1 VARSRVPLYTLGQ
14 DLSSPYRGDLREIRF
29 ATDPGRFRFPLCRAD
44 KGIHYADRGCPAI
57 TAQIPGVSHRFAPR
71 LPTALEPS
79 ENGPK
84 SGLPLRKRRIPGAPS
99 EYRALPGARSRRHAP
114 SAPVPSARATVP
126 RFIARGR
133 DPPHPKRKRRRGGPH
148 TPRTPALGLLQ
159 LHAVGQPLPRL
170 HQSEAPGEPLAVLL
184 RPRSACSRQ
193 RRLHADTSSTSC
205 A

>member
-1 VARSRVPLYTLGQ
+1 VRSDSQPIRAAFASRSVALTREYITRIGGAPQLPPRSRAC
-14 DLSSPYRGDLREIRF
+14 LRM
-29 ATDPGRFRFPLCRAD
+29 
-44 KGIHYADRGCPAI
+44 
-57 TAQIPGVSHRFAPR
+57 IPPNHRFAPR